1 MERLNLDT
9 EIVIILRYYEY
20 LCTAKFKFCYVKPL
34 LQPGI
39 IAAKDI
45 FDMVKHCLKNKLLIN
60 VPTFDTI
67 FEPDIQYIGKVRYY
81 PE

>member
-1 MERLNLDT
+1 M
-9 EIVIILRYYEY
+9 
-20 LCTAKFKFCYVKPL
+20 KPL

-45 FDMVKHCLKNKLLIN
+45 FDMVKKKKKNKLLIN

-81 PE
+81 PK